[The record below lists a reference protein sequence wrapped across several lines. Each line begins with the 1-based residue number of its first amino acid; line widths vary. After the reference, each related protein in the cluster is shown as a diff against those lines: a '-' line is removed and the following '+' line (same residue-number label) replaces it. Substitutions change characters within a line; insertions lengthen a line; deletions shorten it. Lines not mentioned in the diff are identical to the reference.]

1 MAQTLNHDGSIT
13 VTAYSLPEFTF
24 EIAYLGSKGFTPSML
39 NSHCPTGGMGSTYQ
53 AILVPL
59 TSHYISLDG
68 THMNLPEPKT
78 QTSQETALKD
88 DSDDVKGVGGT
99 AVADNPET
107 ANTAKTAVKR
117 TATKKST

>member
-1 MAQTLNHDGSIT
+1 MATVLNHDNSIT

-68 THMNLPEPKT
+68 THMNLPEQEA
-78 QTSQETALKD
+78 QTSQETAIRD
-88 DSDDVKGVGGT
+88 DSDDVSAIGGT
-99 AVADNPET
+99 DVSET
-107 ANTAKTAVKR
+107 ASTAKTAVKR
-117 TATKKST
+117 TQTKKTT

>member
-1 MAQTLNHDGSIT
+1 MSQNLNHDGSIT

-24 EIAYLGSKGFTPSML
+24 EIAYLGAKGFTPSML

-68 THMNLPEPKT
+68 THMNLPEPET

-88 DSDDVKGVGGT
+88 DSDDVNGIG
-99 AVADNPET
+99 AVDISET
-107 ANTAKTAVKR
+107 ANTVKTAVKR
-117 TATKKST
+117 TQTKKTT

>member
-1 MAQTLNHDGSIT
+1 MATELNHDNSIT

-68 THMNLPEPKT
+68 THVN
-78 QTSQETALKD
+78 
-88 DSDDVKGVGGT
+88 V
-99 AVADNPET
+99 PET
-107 ANTAKTAVKR
+107 PTEAPVNEATSSVVSVKATTTEQPVKQATTRAKKT
-117 TATKKST
+117 T

>member
-1 MAQTLNHDGSIT
+1 MSQNLNHDGSIT

-24 EIAYLGSKGFTPSML
+24 EIAYLGAKGFTPSML

-68 THMNLPEPKT
+68 THVNAPK
-78 QTSQETALKD
+78 QEAETSKESALKD
-88 DSDDVKGVGGT
+88 DSSEVSGSEGTDV
-99 AVADNPET
+99 AET
-107 ANTAKTAVKR
+107 ANTVKTAVKR
-117 TATKKST
+117 TPTKKTT

>member
-1 MAQTLNHDGSIT
+1 MSQNLNHDGSIT

-68 THMNLPEPKT
+68 THVNAPK
-78 QTSQETALKD
+78 QEAETSKESALKD
-88 DSDDVKGVGGT
+88 DSNEVSGSSVNGVPPDT
-99 AVADNPET
+99 
-107 ANTAKTAVKR
+107 KTTPKR
-117 TATKKST
+117 TQTKKTTYRGVK

>member
-1 MAQTLNHDGSIT
+1 MATVLNHDNSIT
-13 VTAYSLPEFTF
+13 VTAYNLPEFTF

-68 THMNLPEPKT
+68 THMNLPETSTETPVNEPTSTVESAKGTTTGQPIKQAATRAKKT
-78 QTSQETALKD
+78 T
-88 DSDDVKGVGGT
+88 
-99 AVADNPET
+99 
-107 ANTAKTAVKR
+107 
-117 TATKKST
+117 

>member
-1 MAQTLNHDGSIT
+1 MAHSLNHDGSIT

-59 TSHYISLDG
+59 TSHYIRLDG
-68 THMNLPEPKT
+68 THMNLPEPET
-78 QTSQETALKD
+78 QTSQETPLKD

-99 AVADNPET
+99 DVAET
-107 ANTAKTAVKR
+107 ANVAKTAVKR
-117 TATKKST
+117 TPTKKST

>member
-78 QTSQETALKD
+78 QTPQETALKD
-88 DSDDVKGVGGT
+88 DSSDVSAIGGT
-99 AVADNPET
+99 GVSET
-107 ANTAKTAVKR
+107 ANVAKTTVKR
-117 TATKKST
+117 TPTKKTT

>member
-1 MAQTLNHDGSIT
+1 MSQNLNHDGSIT

-68 THMNLPEPKT
+68 THVNVPK
-78 QTSQETALKD
+78 QEAETSKESALKD
-88 DSDDVKGVGGT
+88 DSSEVSGGDDVQS
-99 AVADNPET
+99 ET
-107 ANTAKTAVKR
+107 TNAKTATKR
-117 TATKKST
+117 TPTKKTT

>member
-1 MAQTLNHDGSIT
+1 MATELNHDNSIT

-68 THMNLPEPKT
+68 THVNVPE
-78 QTSQETALKD
+78 QEAETSKESALKD
-88 DSDDVKGVGGT
+88 DSSEVSGSSVSDVPSEQT
-99 AVADNPET
+99 N
-107 ANTAKTAVKR
+107 AKTVAKR
-117 TATKKST
+117 ILTKKTT

>member
-1 MAQTLNHDGSIT
+1 MATALNHDDSIT

-88 DSDDVKGVGGT
+88 DFSDVSSVGATGVS
-99 AVADNPET
+99 ET
-107 ANTAKTAVKR
+107 TNTAKTAVKR
-117 TATKKST
+117 TPTKKAT

>member
-1 MAQTLNHDGSIT
+1 MSQNLNHDGSIT

-68 THMNLPEPKT
+68 THVNAPK
-78 QTSQETALKD
+78 QEAETSKESALKD
-88 DSDDVKGVGGT
+88 DSSEVSGN
-99 AVADNPET
+99 ADNDVPSEPT
-107 ANTAKTAVKR
+107 NAKTTAKR
-117 TATKKST
+117 TPTKKTT

>member
-1 MAQTLNHDGSIT
+1 MAHSLNHDGSIT

-68 THMNLPEPKT
+68 THMNLPEPET

-88 DSDDVKGVGGT
+88 DSSDVNAIGDTDVS
-99 AVADNPET
+99 ET
-107 ANTAKTAVKR
+107 ANVAKTAVKR

>member
-1 MAQTLNHDGSIT
+1 MATALNHDGSIT
-13 VTAYSLPEFTF
+13 VTAYGLPEFTF

-68 THMNLPEPKT
+68 THMNLPEQEA
-78 QTSQETALKD
+78 QTSKETSLKD
-88 DSDDVKGVGGT
+88 DSSDVNGVGGT
-99 AVADNPET
+99 DVSET
-107 ANTAKTAVKR
+107 ANTVKTAVKR
-117 TATKKST
+117 TTKKTT

>member
-1 MAQTLNHDGSIT
+1 MATTLNQDNSIT

-24 EIAYLGSKGFTPSML
+24 EIAYLGAKGFTPSML

-68 THMNLPEPKT
+68 THVN
-78 QTSQETALKD
+78 
-88 DSDDVKGVGGT
+88 V
-99 AVADNPET
+99 PET
-107 ANTAKTAVKR
+107 PTEAPVNEATSSVVSVKATTTEKPVKQATTRAKKTV
-117 TATKKST
+117 

>member
-68 THMNLPEPKT
+68 THMNLPEPET
-78 QTSQETALKD
+78 QTSQETAIKD
-88 DSDDVKGVGGT
+88 DSSDSSDVNGVGGT
-99 AVADNPET
+99 YVAET
-107 ANTAKTAVKR
+107 ANVAKTAVKR
-117 TATKKST
+117 TPTKKTT

>member
-1 MAQTLNHDGSIT
+1 MAQTLNHDNSIT

-78 QTSQETALKD
+78 QTSQETAIKD
-88 DSDDVKGVGGT
+88 DSSEVSASGGT
-99 AVADNPET
+99 DVPET
-107 ANTAKTAVKR
+107 TNTAKTAVKR
-117 TATKKST
+117 TTKKTT

>member
-1 MAQTLNHDGSIT
+1 MATTLNQDNSIT

-24 EIAYLGSKGFTPSML
+24 EIAYLGAKGFTPSML

-68 THMNLPEPKT
+68 THVN
-78 QTSQETALKD
+78 
-88 DSDDVKGVGGT
+88 V
-99 AVADNPET
+99 PET
-107 ANTAKTAVKR
+107 PTEAPVNEATSSVESAKATTTEQPVKQATTR
-117 TATKKST
+117 TKKTV

>member
-1 MAQTLNHDGSIT
+1 MAQTLNHDDSIT

-68 THMNLPEPKT
+68 THMNLPEQES
-78 QTSQETALKD
+78 QTSQETAIKD
-88 DSDDVKGVGGT
+88 DSDDVIGVGDT
-99 AVADNPET
+99 DVAETTNAV
-107 ANTAKTAVKR
+107 KTAVRR
-117 TATKKST
+117 TPTKKTT

>member
-1 MAQTLNHDGSIT
+1 MAHSLNHDGSIT

-68 THMNLPEPKT
+68 THVNLPEPET

-88 DSDDVKGVGGT
+88 DSDDVSGVGGT
-99 AVADNPET
+99 DVNET
-107 ANTAKTAVKR
+107 VNTTNTVKTAPKR
-117 TATKKST
+117 APTKKTT

>member
-1 MAQTLNHDGSIT
+1 MATTLNHDNSIT

-24 EIAYLGSKGFTPSML
+24 EIAYLGAKGFTPSML

-68 THMNLPEPKT
+68 THMNLPEQES
-78 QTSQETALKD
+78 QTSQETDLKD
-88 DSDDVKGVGGT
+88 DSSDVNGVGDT
-99 AVADNPET
+99 DVAET
-107 ANTAKTAVKR
+107 TNTAKTAVKR
-117 TATKKST
+117 TATKKTT

>member
-1 MAQTLNHDGSIT
+1 MAFEINQDDTVS
-13 VTAYSLPEFTF
+13 VTAYSLHEFAF

-68 THMNLPEPKT
+68 THMNLPEQEA

-88 DSDDVKGVGGT
+88 DSNDVSAIGGT
-99 AVADNPET
+99 DVAET
-107 ANTAKTAVKR
+107 TNTVKTAVKR
-117 TATKKST
+117 TQTKKTT